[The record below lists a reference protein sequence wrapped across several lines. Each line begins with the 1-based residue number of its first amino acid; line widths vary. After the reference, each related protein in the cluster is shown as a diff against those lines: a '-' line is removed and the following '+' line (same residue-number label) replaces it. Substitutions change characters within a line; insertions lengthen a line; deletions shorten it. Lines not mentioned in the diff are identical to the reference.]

1 MRYSTFGDNQGA
13 MLSVRNGDYNVIYS
27 NFFINA
33 GGVRVK
39 HANNT
44 YVYNNYFQ
52 NSGDNKK
59 TYPIAWY
66 NLSGIWAPYYAYR
79 NNFVIKYNTIVDSG
93 YISLDSTPKIN
104 GEFSNN
110 IFKKAVNAN
119 PLVPSGNIFW
129 GNNEGITFLS
139 NLYYGTLTSNTPY
152 SQGTGTKK
160 GPPKDAY
167 CFPTSA
173 TCDMLTRY
181 SPCSSS
187 PPPLTHS
194 INLFSQ
200 PTPLLLSTNPSQPPL
215 STPSHPLKPLYQP
228 LLTLS
233 NPSINPR
240 DTLISTNLAG
250 LTNADPQLVWSSGLG
265 YYVPNAGSSP
275 AVGTATAG
283 AGQANFDIPVLN
295 DDPSVSYDITGRLRS
310 LNPTCAAGK
319 CDMGCSQ
326 SGLTGRCH
334 QDMFYTPT
342 PCTPANILVNPY
354 LPCCHDTMSPLGTV
368 LNWPRNIFNTG
379 VSYPTSHTTIP
390 VRPSSL
396 PTVSPTTK
404 PSYTPST
411 SPSISPSTS
420 PSVSPTTGPSFAQ
433 TVSPSTEPSTSP
445 STIPTVTPTV
455 LPSTTAPSAI
465 PTSSPT
471 FAPSRYNID
480 NVPSQHT
487 LFTHLS
493 IHLLNT
499 PFPHTSNTPS
509 QHTSQYTLSTH
520 LQYTLSTHHT
530 QYTLPTHLQYTLST
544 HLSTPS
550 HHPSSPTVL
559 DPPSK
564 KQQHVPQ

>member
-326 SGLTGRCH
+326 SGLTG
-334 QDMFYTPT
+334 P
-342 PCTPANILVNPY
+342 
-354 LPCCHDTMSPLGTV
+354 V
-368 LNWPRNIFNTG
+368 LNYPRSVFNTG
-379 VSYPTSHTTIP
+379 VSYPSAALKNY
-390 VRPSSL
+390 PSA
-396 PTVSPTTK
+396 SPTTETPGTTYDEPLIPMHSSHVPHPMYNNIILRFIRCADLNTK
-404 PSYTPST
+404 LKMLRTELYTPSH
-411 SPSISPSTS
+411 
-420 PSVSPTTGPSFAQ
+420 
-433 TVSPSTEPSTSP
+433 
-445 STIPTVTPTV
+445 
-455 LPSTTAPSAI
+455 LPP
-465 PTSSPT
+465 PP
-471 FAPSRYNID
+471 
-480 NVPSQHT
+480 
-487 LFTHLS
+487 
-493 IHLLNT
+493 
-499 PFPHTSNTPS
+499 
-509 QHTSQYTLSTH
+509 
-520 LQYTLSTHHT
+520 
-530 QYTLPTHLQYTLST
+530 
-544 HLSTPS
+544 PS
-550 HHPSSPTVL
+550 HVPPTRYPL
-559 DPPSK
+559 PIPP
-564 KQQHVPQ
+564 PPYAPFIICIAEPCLT